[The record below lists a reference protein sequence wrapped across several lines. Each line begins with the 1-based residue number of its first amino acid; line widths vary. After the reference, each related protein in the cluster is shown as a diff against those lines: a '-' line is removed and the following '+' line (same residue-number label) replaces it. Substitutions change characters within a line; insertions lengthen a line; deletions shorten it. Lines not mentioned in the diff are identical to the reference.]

1 MNLTSCLKCD
11 SKCMLLECLKNPLI
25 CIRLATEFAGQ
36 EGGVAKVGVCLFK
49 FSNNNLSKENVIVDI
64 RTPIFPI
71 YTSASIYHLCI
82 FFISEK

>member
-11 SKCMLLECLKNPLI
+11 SKCMLLECLKNLLI
-25 CIRLATEFAGQ
+25 CFRLATEFAGG
-36 EGGVAKVGVCLFK
+36 EVANVGVCLFK

>member
-11 SKCMLLECLKNPLI
+11 SKCMLLECLKNLLI
-25 CIRLATEFAGQ
+25 CIRLATEFAG
-36 EGGVAKVGVCLFK
+36 EGEEANVGVCLFK

-64 RTPIFPI
+64 RTSIFLI